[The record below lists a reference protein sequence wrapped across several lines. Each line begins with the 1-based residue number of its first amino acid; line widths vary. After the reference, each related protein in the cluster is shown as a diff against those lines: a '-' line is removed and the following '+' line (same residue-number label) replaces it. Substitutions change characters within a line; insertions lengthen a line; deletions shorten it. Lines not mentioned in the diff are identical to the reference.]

1 MNAVSEWRLR
11 PCSEDSVIRLV
22 RALAISPWVA
32 RVLVSRG
39 IESPDEA
46 RAFLE
51 PESQP
56 YHDPFELPGM
66 DSFVQRIDRAVRKKE
81 KVIVHGD
88 YDADGVTSSAILSFA
103 LQRVGLSPKV
113 FLPERFEGGYGVQPE
128 WVEKQREEKVD
139 LIITIDC
146 GSGAKEAVAK
156 AKELGIDL
164 IVCDHHTPDPDLP
177 PTVAHINPHL
187 PDSKYPFKDLC
198 AAGLALK
205 LSHSLIA
212 LVPPSFQADYREN
225 LPFDLAMV
233 GTIADVM
240 PLLGENRRIVV
251 DGLDRTKTNPTPGLR
266 ILLESAGCD
275 PAGVNCETIAFQ
287 VAPRLNAAG
296 RLESPRI
303 AFDLLTGQDP
313 DLLREAASELE
324 KINKQ
329 RKKLAARCAEEAVAK
344 LEKDPPH
351 GAAVV
356 ADEKWHRGILG
367 IVAARVAETFGLP
380 TFVAS
385 IEGDTAHGSARVPDG
400 WNAVDLLEC
409 AAEFTERA
417 GGHAGAAGFAVP
429 IDRWEE
435 FADCIRAA
443 AQEAL
448 DEPVAAI
455 LEVDA
460 YLTEGRL
467 DELFEEVS
475 RLEPYGVGFPAPIYS
490 LNRFESGSRHS
501 LFGENHLKI
510 QLGMGADRIEAVGFG
525 MGEWAQDLGKRP
537 MDLALEYGENH
548 WNGRTFL
555 RPRILAIRPALAEA
569 AIPASKEEVIRI
581 DTGVGWTGPSIVV
594 WDARN
599 RGPVVSDSPL
609 RIGYGPGWKEWWR
622 ERIPGNAPDRFE
634 ILWKDYAVLP
644 NEEWPESLCLDY
656 GAECPEE
663 WDGEVVEI
671 LWPPLRKSDRAW
683 LKDLI
688 ASRPGETLVRFC
700 YSDESVRD
708 WIAVSRAETSRDN
721 LATLYRALAKSPSL
735 EDLFK
740 LGLSQAT
747 VLSGLEAFIEEGLA
761 RFEEDRI
768 AQVPDPPKAN
778 LEESEFLKGWT
789 KFHSSLESW
798 GKQALSAPVGKL
810 AQRWILG

>member
-11 PCSEDSVIRLV
+11 PCSEETVLRLV
-22 RALAISPWVA
+22 RTLAISPWIA
-32 RVLVSRG
+32 RILAARG
-39 IESPDEA
+39 IESPEEA

-56 YHDPFELPGM
+56 YHDPFDLPGM
-66 DSFVQRIDRAVRKKE
+66 DAFVQRIDRAVKKKE
-81 KVIVHGD
+81 KVVVHGD
-88 YDADGVTSSAILSFA
+88 YDADGVTSTAILCFA

-128 WVEKQREEKVD
+128 WVEKQREENVD
-139 LIITIDC
+139 LIVTIDC
-146 GSGAKEAVAK
+146 GSGAREAVAK
-156 AKELGIDL
+156 ANEVGIDL
-164 IVCDHHTPDPDLP
+164 IVCDHHTPNPDLP

-205 LSHSLIA
+205 LAQALIA

-296 RLESPRI
+296 RLESPRL

-313 DLLREAASELE
+313 DLLREAAAELE
-324 KINKQ
+324 KINNQ
-329 RKKLAARCAEEAVAK
+329 RKRLAAKCAEEAVAK
-344 LEKDPPH
+344 LEKDPPR

-356 ADEKWHRGILG
+356 ADENWHRGILG
-367 IVAARVAETFGLP
+367 IVAARVMETFGLP

-385 IEGDTAHGSARVPDG
+385 IEGDTAHGSARVPEG
-400 WNAVDLLEC
+400 WNAVELLER
-409 AAEFTERA
+409 AKEFTERA

-429 IDRWEE
+429 MDKWEGFCE
-435 FADCIRAA
+435 AIRTA

-467 DELFEEVS
+467 HELFEEVS
-475 RLEPYGVGFPAPIYS
+475 RLEPYGVGFPAPVYS
-490 LNRFESGSRHS
+490 VNRFESGSRHS
-501 LFGENHLKI
+501 LFGDNHLKI
-510 QLGMGADRIEAVGFG
+510 QLGVGPDRIEAVGFG
-525 MGEWAQDLGKRP
+525 MGEWGQDLGKRP

-555 RPRILAIRPALAEA
+555 RPRILAIRPALAEKA
-569 AIPASKEEVIRI
+569 VPAGSEEVIRI
-581 DTGVGWTGPSIVV
+581 DAGVGVGGPSIVV
-594 WDARN
+594 WDARG
-599 RGPVVSDSPL
+599 RGPCSSRLPL
-609 RIGYGPGWKEWWR
+609 RIGYGPGWREWWR
-622 ERIPGNAPDRFE
+622 ERIPGKAPERFE
-634 ILWKDYAVLP
+634 QLWKDFPVLP
-644 NEEWPESLCLDY
+644 KEDWPEGICVDY
-656 GAECPEE
+656 GEE
-663 WDGEVVEI
+663 APGDWNGEVVEI

-683 LKDLI
+683 LKNLI
-688 ASRPGETLVRFC
+688 GSREGETLVRFC
-700 YSDESVRD
+700 YSDESLKD
-708 WIAVSRAETSRDN
+708 WIGVTQAETNRAN
-721 LATLYRALAKSPSL
+721 LATLYRALVESPSP
-735 EDLFK
+735 EDLFD
-740 LGLSQAT
+740 LGLSRAT
-747 VLSGLEAFIEEGLA
+747 VLSGLEAFVEAGLA
-761 RFEEDRI
+761 RFEGGRIDR
-768 AQVPDPPKAN
+768 VPNPPKAN
-778 LEESEFLKGWT
+778 LEDSEFLKDW
-789 KFHSSLESW
+789 KKLRASLETW

-810 AQRWILG
+810 AERWILG